1 MGVAVMTDKT
11 TPAFPIAD
19 PFIAMNPQTEK
30 EAKLL
35 QGGMTLRDYFAA
47 KWLQGFMANPAVDDM
62 TVNLCAC
69 KAYQMADA
77 MMEARK

>member
-1 MGVAVMTDKT
+1 MTDKT

-19 PFIAMNPQTEK
+19 PFIAMKPQTEK

-47 KWLQGFMANPAVDDM
+47 KAMAAFLIDADM
-62 TVNLCAC
+62 TRSQVTDFAESS
-69 KAYQMADA
+69 YIMADA